1 MKKRLDFVVIYFW
14 LFLLL
19 CAGLGTLIF
28 ADREERVSESEKRM
42 LAAFPDTSAESVFS
56 GKFSSGFESFL
67 SDGIFLRDSVA
78 GASKAALGLFSAAS
92 YEDTMLL
99 SSISMADEIS
109 GGTAAQ
115 DTAAPAEGSPAQES
129 GGQSAAQAPG
139 SDASGGYGLYML
151 CPDGSEELLA
161 DVSELRVGMVANVLN
176 EYKGA
181 LSEDGQVFYS
191 CIPVTSYRDV
201 VVKSGK
207 YTGWHENFE
216 DAFNSLLLPGV
227 HMVSAPNVLNDH
239 LMDEPLFFQADHH
252 WTPLAAYYLI
262 ERMMQTQGVPVVPYD
277 EYDYLVSGF
286 YNIQGLGDPMDL
298 MYPLLPAHGNVM
310 RSGTEGEDA
319 PIIVYNNESYTAYL
333 AGGNHVWTKY
343 TTGFDTGRK
352 ALVIGD
358 SFTTA
363 FIPYLMPY
371 YDEVHR
377 ADPRYYNSAL
387 NGGTVSEL
395 IAQYGIDDVYIILS
409 YDNGI
414 DSDMSSKT
422 LEYLLYG

>member
-115 DTAAPAEGSPAQES
+115 DTAAPAEGPPAQES

-161 DVSELRVGMVANVLN
+161 DVSELRVGMVADVLN
-176 EYKGA
+176 EYKGV
-181 LSEDGQVFYS
+181 LPEDGQVFYS

-262 ERMMQTQGVPVVPYD
+262 ERMMQTQGC
-277 EYDYLVSGF
+277 
-286 YNIQGLGDPMDL
+286 
-298 MYPLLPAHGNVM
+298 
-310 RSGTEGEDA
+310 TC
-319 PIIVYNNESYTAYL
+319 
-333 AGGNHVWTKY
+333 
-343 TTGFDTGRK
+343 
-352 ALVIGD
+352 
-358 SFTTA
+358 
-363 FIPYLMPY
+363 
-371 YDEVHR
+371 R
-377 ADPRYYNSAL
+377 A
-387 NGGTVSEL
+387 V
-395 IAQYGIDDVYIILS
+395 
-409 YDNGI
+409 
-414 DSDMSSKT
+414 
-422 LEYLLYG
+422 

>member
-42 LAAFPDTSAESVFS
+42 LAAFPDTSAESIFS
-56 GKFSSGFESFL
+56 GEFSSGFESFL

-129 GGQSAAQAPG
+129 GGQSVAQAPG
-139 SDASGGYGLYML
+139 SDASGDYGLYML

-161 DVSELRVGMVANVLN
+161 DVSELRVGMVADVLN
-176 EYKGA
+176 EYKGV
-181 LSEDGQVFYS
+181 LPEDGQVFYS

-207 YTGWHENFE
+207 YTGWH
-216 DAFNSLLLPGV
+216 
-227 HMVSAPNVLNDH
+227 
-239 LMDEPLFFQADHH
+239 
-252 WTPLAAYYLI
+252 
-262 ERMMQTQGVPVVPYD
+262 
-277 EYDYLVSGF
+277 
-286 YNIQGLGDPMDL
+286 
-298 MYPLLPAHGNVM
+298 
-310 RSGTEGEDA
+310 
-319 PIIVYNNESYTAYL
+319 
-333 AGGNHVWTKY
+333 
-343 TTGFDTGRK
+343 
-352 ALVIGD
+352 
-358 SFTTA
+358 
-363 FIPYLMPY
+363 
-371 YDEVHR
+371 
-377 ADPRYYNSAL
+377 
-387 NGGTVSEL
+387 
-395 IAQYGIDDVYIILS
+395 
-409 YDNGI
+409 
-414 DSDMSSKT
+414 
-422 LEYLLYG
+422 

>member
-115 DTAAPAEGSPAQES
+115 DTAAPAEGSPAQ
-129 GGQSAAQAPG
+129 APG
-139 SDASGGYGLYML
+139 SDASGDYGLYML

-176 EYKGA
+176 EYKGV
-181 LSEDGQVFYS
+181 LPEDGQVFY
-191 CIPVTSYRDV
+191 P
-201 VVKSGK
+201 
-207 YTGWHENFE
+207 
-216 DAFNSLLLPGV
+216 
-227 HMVSAPNVLNDH
+227 
-239 LMDEPLFFQADHH
+239 
-252 WTPLAAYYLI
+252 
-262 ERMMQTQGVPVVPYD
+262 
-277 EYDYLVSGF
+277 
-286 YNIQGLGDPMDL
+286 
-298 MYPLLPAHGNVM
+298 
-310 RSGTEGEDA
+310 
-319 PIIVYNNESYTAYL
+319 AYL
-333 AGGNHVWTKY
+333 
-343 TTGFDTGRK
+343 
-352 ALVIGD
+352 
-358 SFTTA
+358 
-363 FIPYLMPY
+363 
-371 YDEVHR
+371 
-377 ADPRYYNSAL
+377 
-387 NGGTVSEL
+387 
-395 IAQYGIDDVYIILS
+395 
-409 YDNGI
+409 
-414 DSDMSSKT
+414 
-422 LEYLLYG
+422 